1 MKMTRN
7 IAQLLSVVMA
17 FIMVFSLA
25 APASAEG
32 DAVSVEVVLAA
43 EDMELSGKITV
54 SPELVMSVGAKLLLN
69 GQSVADL
76 TGFVSTQAA
85 AVESAF
91 LDRAYGVT
99 LANLAENLKGSIFA
113 PDSGT
118 KFAMSEDDFNSLQ
131 ELLNGG
137 LEAQLPELPGETDSD
152 ALIAAF
158 SALGE
163 AFSQAVNDVSDK
175 LAMESAPATVS
186 VNGKDVSTTQV
197 KVTVGTEAMIGIC
210 DSLLTSLENSS
221 ELQSAVA
228 VIVDAYSGFA
238 FSEDDES
245 ISGEEAVQAILENSD
260 DFRQSMTD
268 AVNESAPSVTVT
280 VCTVGEAQIP
290 VKVAMDITA
299 DGETV
304 HAALTMSEELDF
316 FRLETVDADNS
327 AEALELV
334 FTENSDTALSFH
346 FGSYEG
352 ETETFGVIFD
362 LDKVAQTFETTTSST
377 STDPETN
384 EPVTY
389 TNAVSGYYA
398 VTDTLF
404 ALTFDKVD
412 GQEMGAT
419 VTLNIRTDETVTM
432 PDFSEITK
440 LSETE
445 FASVLEALNNGFET
459 LSQIFGSAV
468 SAPVA

>member
-7 IAQLLSVVMA
+7 IAQMLSVVMA

-32 DAVSVEVVLAA
+32 DAVSAEVVIAA
-43 EDMELSGKITV
+43 EGMELSGKITV
-54 SPELVMSVGAKLLLN
+54 SPELVMSVGAKLLFN
-69 GQSVADL
+69 GQSIADL

-118 KFAMSEDDFNSLQ
+118 KFAMSEDDFSSLQ

-137 LEAQLPELPGETDSD
+137 LESQLPELPGEMDTD
-152 ALIAAF
+152 ALTAAF

-175 LAMESAPATVS
+175 LAMESAPATVT
-186 VNGKDVSTTQV
+186 VNGKDISATQV
-197 KVTVGTEAMIGIC
+197 KVTVGTEAMTGIC
-210 DSLLTSLENSS
+210 DSLLTSLENSP

-238 FSEDDES
+238 FSEGDES
-245 ISGEEAVQAILENSD
+245 ISGEEAVQAILENAD
-260 DFRQSMTD
+260 AFRQSMAD
-268 AVNESAPSVTVT
+268 AVNESAPSATVT
-280 VCTVGEAQIP
+280 VCTAGEAQIP
-290 VKVAMDITA
+290 VKLAMDVTA

-304 HAALTMSEELDF
+304 HATLTMSEELDF
-316 FRLETVDADNS
+316 FRLETVDADS
-327 AEALELV
+327 SVEVLELV
-334 FTENSDTALSFH
+334 ITENSDAALSFR

-352 ETETFGVIFD
+352 ETETFGVIFN
-362 LDKVAQTFETTTSST
+362 LNKAAQTFETTMLST

-445 FASVLEALNNGFET
+445 FASVLEALNKGFET

-468 SAPVA
+468 SAPAA